1 VYCTI
6 LDSIAKVTAVI
17 KFDLH
22 AEPDSSKKQLEVGG
36 NVRGIYDLGP
46 GRFGSEAVF
55 VPKVPG
61 VSGEEDDGYL
71 ILFVHDENTGY
82 VTHECCCYCCM
93 VLVSCLRNVINSV
106 SCGTE
111 YRKSEVNVIDAKAMS
126 ADPVA
131 VVELPT
137 RVPYGFH
144 AFFVNEVLLKCFSSY
159 FLVIFRESATP
170 AFCQDLNVY
179 IYVVGICMSW
189 FKLKYI
195 LPCAFVQEQLGL
207 QDM

>member
-1 VYCTI
+1 
-6 LDSIAKVTAVI
+6 
-17 KFDLH
+17 
-22 AEPDSSKKQLEVGG
+22 
-36 NVRGIYDLGP
+36 
-46 GRFGSEAVF
+46 
-55 VPKVPG
+55 
-61 VSGEEDDGYL
+61 
-71 ILFVHDENTGY
+71 
-82 VTHECCCYCCM
+82 
-93 VLVSCLRNVINSV
+93 V

-189 FKLKYI
+189 FKLKNI
-195 LPCAFVQEQLGL
+195 VPCAFLQEQLGL
-207 QDM
+207 QDV